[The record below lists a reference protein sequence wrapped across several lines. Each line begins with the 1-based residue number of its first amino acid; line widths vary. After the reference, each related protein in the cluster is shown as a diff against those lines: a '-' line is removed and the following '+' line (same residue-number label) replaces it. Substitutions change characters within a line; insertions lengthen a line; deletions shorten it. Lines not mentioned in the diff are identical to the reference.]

1 MIRQFGK
8 DAFLEATTE
17 KRTAAG
23 ILYHD
28 ELEEFSGRELL
39 AALRQI
45 LIGQRV
51 PVPTLAGAKPF
62 INLDNGASTPTF
74 EPIWDAVCQAWR
86 QPEQVQ
92 REIVREVKSICA
104 EVLGAPP
111 ADYDVIFTSNTTE
124 AIHLA
129 TESLGGK
136 SQNGR

>member
-8 DAFLEATTE
+8 DAFLEAGAE
-17 KRTAAG
+17 QRTAAD

-28 ELEEFSGRELL
+28 ELEKFSGRELL
-39 AALRQI
+39 AALRPT

-51 PVPTLAGAKPF
+51 PVPTLGGSRTF

-74 EPIWDAVCQAWR
+74 ESIWDAVCQAWR

-104 EVLGAPP
+104 GVLGAPRQ
-111 ADYDVIFTSNTTE
+111 TT
-124 AIHLA
+124 
-129 TESLGGK
+129 T
-136 SQNGR
+136 